1 MNRTPPLVLVVMA
14 AIGLLMALVLQVAL
28 VSSGQPRYQPPA
40 YLALP
45 LVAIGVAVVVLAV
58 PVWRAPRRPGGRIDP
73 FYAIRVVLFAKAS
86 ALAGAWFG
94 GLAIG
99 LMLFLLFRA
108 VPSDAA
114 VLPVF
119 GVFGGAVLLVV
130 GGLVAEQLCRLP
142 PPDSSDD
149 VGPGSDDAPD
159 GAH

>member
-1 MNRTPPLVLVVMA
+1 MSRTPPLALVVTA
-14 AIGLLMALVLQVAL
+14 AVGLLLALALQVAL

-45 LVAIGVAVVVLAV
+45 LVAIGVTVVLLAV

-86 ALAGAWFG
+86 SLAGALFG
-94 GLAIG
+94 GVAVG

-108 VPSDAA
+108 VPSDSA

-119 GVFGGAVLLVV
+119 AVFGGAVLLVV
-130 GGLVAEQLCRLP
+130 GGLIAEQLCRLP
-142 PPDSSDD
+142 PPPSADE
-149 VGPGSDDAPD
+149 VGGADDAAD
-159 GAH
+159 GVR